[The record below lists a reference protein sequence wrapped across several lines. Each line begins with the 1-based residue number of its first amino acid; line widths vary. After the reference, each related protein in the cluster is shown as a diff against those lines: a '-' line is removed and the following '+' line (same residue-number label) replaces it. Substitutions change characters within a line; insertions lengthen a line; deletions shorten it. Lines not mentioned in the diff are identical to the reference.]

1 MCRYNGKSG
10 DSNGNSDDSSS
21 TTTSNETLTAATS
34 ASTIWLSILGEVYDV
49 SEGKEY
55 YGPGTT
61 YNVFAGRD
69 ASASFITGKFSEED
83 GDSNVGVDTLTMQQL
98 PGLETWREFYQD
110 DPKYKFVGLLIDPR
124 YYDNDGN
131 PTPPLLE
138 YRERL
143 KTALELQQQEREER
157 KLKLKQ
163 RKEKQKQ
170 QKSKTKNSTKS
181 NNNKNKQKQKQQ
193 QKQQQQEKSQKDEM

>member
-1 MCRYNGKSG
+1 M
-10 DSNGNSDDSSS
+10 
-21 TTTSNETLTAATS
+21 
-34 ASTIWLSILGEVYDV
+34 

-110 DPKYKFVGLLIDPR
+110 DPKYKFIGLLIDPR
-124 YYDNDGN
+124 YYDSEGN

-143 KTALELQQQEREER
+143 KTALELQKQEREER

-163 RKEKQKQ
+163 RKEKQ
-170 QKSKTKNSTKS
+170 QKSKSKNITKS
-181 NNNKNKQKQKQQ
+181 KNKQKQKQQ
-193 QKQQQQEKSQKDEM
+193 QKQEEKSQKDEM